1 MLRVRLNDDLK
12 IALKAKDK
20 LAVSTLRL
28 ILAALKDRDIAARGK
43 GNCDGV
49 GEDEIRNLLQ
59 KMIGQR
65 REAIDLYQK
74 GGRNELAEREAG
86 EIVVIQRFLPKQLSD
101 EEIRGAVEEV
111 IGELSASSIKDMG
124 RVISTLKERYS
135 GQMEFAKASTMVK
148 EQLG

>member
-1 MLRVRLNDDLK
+1 MLRVRLSDDLK
-12 IALKAKDK
+12 VALKAKDK

-65 REAIDLYQK
+65 HEAIDLYRK

-86 EIVVIQRFLPKQLSD
+86 EIEVIKRFLPKQLSD

-111 IGELSASSIKDMG
+111 IGELSARSIKDMG

-135 GQMEFAKASTMVK
+135 GQMEFSKASTMVK
-148 EQLG
+148 EQLC